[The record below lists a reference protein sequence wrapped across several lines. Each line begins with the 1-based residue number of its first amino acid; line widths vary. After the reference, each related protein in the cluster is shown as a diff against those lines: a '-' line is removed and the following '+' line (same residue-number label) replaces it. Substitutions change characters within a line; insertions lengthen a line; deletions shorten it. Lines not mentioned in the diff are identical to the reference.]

1 MANLFWN
8 TTAGTSLVQLVIGLA
23 LAALLGFILGYVY
36 IKCGDAMGN
45 RRLLARNFVLLAVTT
60 TLIITVVKSSLA
72 LSLGLVGALSIVRFR
87 AAIKEPEELAYLFL
101 AISIG
106 LGMGA
111 GQFVVTLVAF
121 AIIVL
126 LIIVRRLLKPSHDQP
141 NLYVT
146 INLPASQKLGL
157 NQILAGLGTTGAAAK
172 LKRVDETPNSLE
184 TMFEVSFPNIGK
196 LEEFRQW
203 LRSQSSD
210 ARLSVLEHRGLVA

>member
-8 TTAGTSLVQLVIGLA
+8 PTAGTSLLQLMVGLA
-23 LAALLGFILGYVY
+23 LAAVLAYILGLVYV
-36 IKCGDAMGN
+36 KFGDAIGN

-111 GQFVVTLVAF
+111 GQFLVTLVAF
-121 AIIVL
+121 IIIVM
-126 LIIVRRLLKPSHDQP
+126 LIIVRRLLRQGHDQP
-141 NLYVT
+141 SVYVT
-146 INLPASQKLGL
+146 ISMPTSQKLDL
-157 NQILAGLGTTGAAAK
+157 NQIVSGLSRAGATARLR
-172 LKRVDETPNSLE
+172 RVDESTESME
-184 TMFEVSFPNIGK
+184 TMFEASFPNISK

-203 LRSQSSD
+203 LRSQSSS
-210 ARLSVLEHRGLVA
+210 ARLSVLESRGLVA